1 MGERC
6 SMASLRVGL
15 TVRIARLLSPAAHQ
29 IGEVGRVVGVDC
41 YPPEWPILVEYA
53 DGFTEQYAPEEL
65 EPVNGSEAPV
75 CTPSDRALDQ
85 LRASDKRGDGRCP
98 ESVS

>member
-1 MGERC
+1 MGERR

-15 TVRIARLLSPAAHQ
+15 MVRIARLLSPATHQ
-29 IGEVGRVVGVDC
+29 IGEVGRVVGMDY

-65 EPVNGSEAPV
+65 EPVDGTGEV
-75 CTPSDRALDQ
+75 MVTPSDRALGQ
-85 LRASDKRGDGRCP
+85 A
-98 ESVS
+98 VSNV